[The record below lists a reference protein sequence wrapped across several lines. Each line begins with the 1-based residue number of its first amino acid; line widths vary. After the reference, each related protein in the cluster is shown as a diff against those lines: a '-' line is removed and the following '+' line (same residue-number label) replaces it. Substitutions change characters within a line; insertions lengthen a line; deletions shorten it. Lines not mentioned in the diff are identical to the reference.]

1 MKLRRPMPAHVRRR
15 QNNKRYRIFQFIEAA
30 QKLLRLPKKESAMFF
45 AGEACSQHDYSTAH
59 GAYLTGVAAAEQVIA
74 ARRGQRSRTQ
84 GRVWA
89 ISKAV
94 FFRPPRCGESENGAY
109 LNRRPCTTPSCG
121 NSTRGNALARAP
133 RAPVR
138 IKQSRG
144 GEPGAYLGLADAQA
158 HPSAASCSR
167 RGARSAFTRDR
178 AARPS
183 ATRVPP
189 PAVAGRSPAPESL
202 NSRLCVEFLSSC

>member
-1 MKLRRPMPAHVRRR
+1 MLEDQRAVVLIEVLVCGRRR
-15 QNNKRYRIFQFIEAA
+15 SMSGGRRRTGNRRAA
-30 QKLLRLPKKESAMFF
+30 GTTLA
-45 AGEACSQHDYSTAH
+45 
-59 GAYLTGVAAAEQVIA
+59 V
-74 ARRGQRSRTQ
+74 TQ

-94 FFRPPRCGESENGAY
+94 FFRPRRCGESENGAY

-189 PAVAGRSPAPESL
+189 PAVAVRSPVPESL

>member
-1 MKLRRPMPAHVRRR
+1 MLEAKVHVSSASGDRV
-15 QNNKRYRIFQFIEAA
+15 IAFADFH
-30 QKLLRLPKKESAMFF
+30 RLPGDTPQRDTNLNASRPISADRWRLSQ
-45 AGEACSQHDYSTAH
+45 AGGR
-59 GAYLTGVAAAEQVIA
+59 GALGRAAGTTLAV
-74 ARRGQRSRTQ
+74 TQ

-144 GEPGAYLGLADAQA
+144 GEPGAYLGLADAQD
-158 HPSAASCSR
+158 HPYAPRCPR

-189 PAVAGRSPAPESL
+189 PAVAVRSPAPESL
-202 NSRLCVEFLSSC
+202 NSRLCMEFLSSC